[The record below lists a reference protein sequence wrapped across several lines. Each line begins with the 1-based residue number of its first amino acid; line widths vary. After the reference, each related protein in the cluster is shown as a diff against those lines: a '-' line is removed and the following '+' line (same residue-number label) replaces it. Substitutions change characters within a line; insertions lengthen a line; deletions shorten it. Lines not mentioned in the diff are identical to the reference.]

1 MFKFLS
7 KTVLHGRRPIKIK
20 TLKCHILQK
29 NPSLSFSTS
38 SVQQSFT
45 VSYLMK
51 TCGLSP
57 ESALSAS
64 KHVNFETPNQPDS
77 VMAFLKNHGFSKSQI
92 ATIIGKMPRILS
104 SKVEKTLLPKV
115 TFFNSK
121 GISSTDL
128 TKLFV
133 KNPHLLRLS
142 LERKIIPN
150 FNFLSNLFQSDNVA
164 LVVLNFQPRI
174 FFYDFDACIL
184 PNCNVLRQN
193 GVPELNIVKGFR
205 RVPKTFFVTPVV
217 FKDNVEEVKKM
228 GFNPERFSFVVALDV
243 LGSVR
248 KSTWER
254 KFDVYNKCGWSEKEI
269 LEAFRRFPLA
279 LALPEYKIKAVM
291 DFLVNVMG
299 FQASSIAKQPLLL
312 GFSMEKRL
320 VPRGLFVKDLVS
332 MGLLKKELGL
342 RISWKRGRQT
352 SSNSE
357 SARVAFKASPVQS
370 QASIKGRAEAGQRKS
385 RSDAV
390 GSSQGEMVKCASQ
403 HGIPPLKFKDESMK
417 VQETSE
423 SIPPET
429 NSHIDTV
436 IDFLS

>member
-342 RISWKRGRQT
+342 RSMFCVSEELFLKRFVYSYEEEEKVSELLKLYNSKWKL
-352 SSNSE
+352 
-357 SARVAFKASPVQS
+357 A
-370 QASIKGRAEAGQRKS
+370 AG
-385 RSDAV
+385 
-390 GSSQGEMVKCASQ
+390 VK
-403 HGIPPLKFKDESMK
+403 HKTDKL
-417 VQETSE
+417 
-423 SIPPET
+423 
-429 NSHIDTV
+429 
-436 IDFLS
+436 